1 MTGSIRERAEMI
13 RVAKPML
20 LSAAAAV
27 LLAGQSVSPAHAEE
41 GAETHASQLVG
52 VFYSTCVRHLQD
64 DWQGL
69 GQTMQ
74 QMGLDADPRPE
85 VRKGML
91 GDSEGEVWSG
101 QSDAGVVYLVFV
113 PETKLCAMEF
123 AETDADPA
131 VLKQRFGEMS
141 DQILQTVSGGEGAPE
156 VERKRDAGQIDVE
169 GGAGKMDYVSYLL
182 LTDASSLG
190 IYFELAVLPEAQAG
204 RGRGHMSI
212 SYVPTK
218 QGQQGQ

>member
-1 MTGSIRERAEMI
+1 MI
-13 RVAKPML
+13 KVAKPML

-27 LLAGQSVSPAHAEE
+27 LLAGMSGSPARAE
-41 GAETHASQLVG
+41 GAETHAAQLVG
-52 VFYSTCVRHLQD
+52 VFYNTCVRHLQD

-74 QMGLDADPRPE
+74 QMGFNADPRPE

-91 GDSEGEVWSG
+91 GESEGDVWSG
-101 QSDAGVVYLVFV
+101 QSEAGVVYVVFV

-123 AETDADPA
+123 GETNADPA

-156 VERKRDAGQIDVE
+156 VDRKRDSGQIDIE
-169 GGAGKMDYVSYLL
+169 DGGGKMDYVSYLL
-182 LTDASSLG
+182 LTEASSLA
-190 IYFELAVLPEAQAG
+190 IYFELAVMPEPEAGQ
-204 RGRGHMSI
+204 GRGHMSI
-212 SYVPTK
+212 SYVPTNRGQ